1 MLLATM
7 THVFDGSPTQDDV
20 VEPYKL
26 AVDQKAQ
33 AAYLLGCSVTQR
45 IPINEKLTGLR
56 MDRIDLR
63 LNERTHLVIPDLEDL
78 GEKIVHFYAL
88 GTNEV
93 VLIDYNSEKQAIKQ
107 RLIEVFDDGCS
118 VTVRSSYDYGLKIP
132 YSYIHGIK
140 PAVGK
145 RFVVIM
151 TRENFDGP
159 LLAVK
164 LSKRPKKYPDS
175 EREERRQFDSY
186 LHQLV
191 DYIRDQEPNLRIS
204 SFVSPFF
211 TENDRKLNFVC
222 MDRETCE
229 LLATKIASVDI
240 TSGECSIR
248 GATYDAVNSFPQ
260 DKYGQNPYIIDCDIV
275 QNGFDHIALMTKY
288 RIPRTSFRWTIAA
301 YLFSLQ
307 LFFVRQFFLVSDVFV
322 VEFLAEVFLW
332 LASEVS
338 KLRNRLVIKREARIG
353 MLNTETWTWKDLSSS
368 VEGCKYS
375 DIHLE
380 LSPTSGNLI
389 VIVNEVHLTFET
401 GLNVHSVRRLG
412 RLQHSAEGPRDP
424 IALRLHESPRTRPV
438 PDPEAAR

>member
-1 MLLATM
+1 MLHDFFGLFPRHSNRHYAN
-7 THVFDGSPTQDDV
+7 VFDGSPTQDDV

-222 MDRETCE
+222 MDRETYQGNAAFE
-229 LLATKIASVDI
+229 GPLMMLLTPSPKINMGKTPTLSIVTSCKTDLI
-240 TSGECSIR
+240 T
-248 GATYDAVNSFPQ
+248 
-260 DKYGQNPYIIDCDIV
+260 
-275 QNGFDHIALMTKY
+275 
-288 RIPRTSFRWTIAA
+288 WTIAA